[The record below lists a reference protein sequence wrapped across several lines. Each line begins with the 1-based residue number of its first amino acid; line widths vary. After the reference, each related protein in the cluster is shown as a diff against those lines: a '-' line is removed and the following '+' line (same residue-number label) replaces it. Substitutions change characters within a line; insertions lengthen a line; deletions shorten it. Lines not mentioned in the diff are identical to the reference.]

1 MSSKTVLSTR
11 QRAFIAA
18 IVSGLTHEEAAET
31 LGVTTRTCTRYA
43 GDPLVKAA
51 LSGAMD
57 ATFGQVTTRMASG
70 TNQAL
75 DVLRGIMTEETVSA
89 SVRVRAAVAWLDAAP
104 MWREAVDLVDRVTAL
119 EQQIKND
126 GGKRHEYRG

>member
-18 IVSGLTHEEAAET
+18 IVAGMTHAEAAQT
-31 LGVTTRTCTRYA
+31 LGVTARTCTRYA

-51 LSGAMD
+51 LSEAMD
-57 ATFGQVTTRMASG
+57 ATFGQVTTRMAGG
-70 TNQAL
+70 TNEAL
-75 DVLRGIMTEETVSA
+75 DVLRGIMKDKTVSA

-104 MWREAVDLVDRVTAL
+104 KWREAVDLVDRVTAL
-119 EQQIKND
+119 EQRAETKT
-126 GGKRHEYRG
+126 